1 MTKSIRERLG
11 ELSSTDIE
19 GLVYFIGAFVAFF
32 IIVGLIVWQLILMG
46 QIFGVIFGLIT
57 FSALIA
63 LLFVYFRVEGKGDNP
78 RLALMLRIAATI
90 IFFIFLFEAIFTL
103 INFYTP
109 VLRPLFTQLLINIS
123 IYPDAAIIGILLV
136 IVFIIIVIAFLMIPA
151 CLWTGLCRASNGAE
165 ESTSPTQPSE
175 KKPAEP
181 IASIKCSACGS
192 DLTGNEGFCG
202 NCGVA
207 VTKK

>member
-109 VLRPLFTQLLINIS
+109 VLHPLFTQLLINIS
-123 IYPDAAIIGILLV
+123 IYPDAAIIGILV
-136 IVFIIIVIAFLMIPA
+136 VGVFIVIVIAFLMIPA
-151 CLWTGLCRASNGAE
+151 CLWTGLCRASN
-165 ESTSPTQPSE
+165 SE
-175 KKPAEP
+175 KEP
-181 IASIKCSACGS
+181 TLPNKHSERKSEKGTAQTKCPACGT
-192 DLTGNEGFCG
+192 DLTGNEDFCG
-202 NCGVA
+202 NCGIA
-207 VTKK
+207 INQK